1 MDTTSNWI
9 DLMSN
14 VFYIIRCDSTVVNRE
29 NGKLFM
35 SSIDFPHVLLRGAV
49 IASLRVVGLAM

>member
-1 MDTTSNWI
+1 
-9 DLMSN
+9 MSN

>member
-1 MDTTSNWI
+1 MAS
-9 DLMSN
+9 
-14 VFYIIRCDSTVVNRE
+14 VFYVIRCDSTIVNRE

-35 SSIDFPHVLLRGAV
+35 SSIDFSHILLRSAV